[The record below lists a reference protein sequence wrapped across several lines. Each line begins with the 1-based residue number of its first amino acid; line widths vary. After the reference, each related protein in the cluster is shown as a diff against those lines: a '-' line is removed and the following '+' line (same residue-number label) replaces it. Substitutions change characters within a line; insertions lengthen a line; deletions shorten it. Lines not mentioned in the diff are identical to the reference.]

1 MSTFWNRR
9 EIISIGAA
17 AAGLSLLPDLADAKL
32 SLSTIP
38 AAPYVKVET
47 ASGWVRGGH
56 CRGALVF
63 KGIPYAG
70 DVSGANRFKAPPPL
84 KPWQGVF
91 DATHLGPPTLQRPK
105 NTYGEQEPAP
115 AEDCLVLNVW
125 TPAVN
130 DHRKRPVMFYIHGG
144 GYVTGSGGSP
154 TQDGSRLAA
163 TYDVIVVACNHRLGL
178 MGYLYLGDLDPS
190 YASDANAG
198 MQDIVAAL
206 NWVKTNIAAFGGDPH
221 NVTIFGESG
230 GGGKVATLMAMP
242 QAAGLYHKAGIES
255 GAWLT
260 RMNKD
265 VATETALR
273 LLKALNIPSKELL
286 RLTEVPAQ
294 TLLDLQIEG
303 EDHKGPLMNA
313 TDPANPI
320 KHNPADDES
329 PGHFAPLV
337 DGKILPVQPFDPAAP
352 ALAAHVPLMIGSNHD
367 EATFFFRDQPEI
379 FSMNNQQLVTRLL
392 AQFGDNA
399 DRVLTAYHKAMPDAS
414 PSEIFI
420 AIATARSVGFGNDTI
435 TLASRKSA
443 QPAAVY
449 LYRYDYES
457 NFPVAGTSSTLR
469 AGHATDIGPT
479 FLNYDEPGL
488 HGNGP
493 GVAQTS
499 RNLSALWT
507 SFARTGKPSA
517 RGVPEWPRYN
527 THTRPTML
535 VNTACHVVDDPNSD
549 IREMWAS
556 L

>member
-1 MSTFWNRR
+1 MTIHLNRR
-9 EIISIGAA
+9 DVIGAGLA
-17 AAGLSLLPDLADAKL
+17 AAGLSLLPDYADAKL

-38 AAPYVKVET
+38 AAPFVKVET

-70 DVSGANRFKAPPPL
+70 DVSGKNRFKIAPPV
-84 KPWQGVF
+84 KPWTGVF

-105 NTYGEQEPAP
+105 NTYGEQEPAQD
-115 AEDCLVLNVW
+115 ENCLVLNVW

-163 TYDVIVVACNHRLGL
+163 TYDVVVVACNHRLGL
-178 MGYLYLGDLDPS
+178 MGYLYLGDLDSS
-190 YASDANAG
+190 YANDANAG
-198 MQDIVAAL
+198 MQDLVAAL
-206 NWVKTNIAAFGGDPH
+206 NWVKTNLAAFGGDPH

-230 GGGKVATLMAMP
+230 GGGKVSTLMAMP
-242 QAAGLYHKAGIES
+242 SAAGLFHKAGIES

-265 VATETALR
+265 VASETALR
-273 LLKALNIPSKELL
+273 LLKALNLSTKDLH
-286 RLTEVPAQ
+286 RLTELPAQ
-294 TLLDLQIEG
+294 TLLDLQIAG
-303 EDHKGPLMNA
+303 EDNKGPLMIA
-313 TDPANPI
+313 TDPANPV
-320 KHNPADDES
+320 KHNASDDES

-352 ALAAHVPLMIGSNHD
+352 ALAAHIPLMIGSNHD

-399 DRVLTAYHKAMPDAS
+399 DRVLNAYHKAMPDAS
-414 PSEIFI
+414 PSELFI

-435 TLASRKSA
+435 TLASLKSA

-457 NFPVAGTSSTLR
+457 NFPIAGTSSTLR

-493 GVAQTS
+493 GVAQAS

-527 THTRPTML
+527 TKSRPTML
-535 VNTACHVVDDPNSD
+535 VNTTCHVVDDPNAD
-549 IREMWAS
+549 IRKMWET